1 MKFTIENE
9 SERATN
15 IKVVGVG
22 GAGGNAVNRMI
33 TDGVQGVEFIA
44 VNTDKQVLDVSK
56 ADIVIQIGEK
66 VSKGHGAGGN
76 PERGMKAAEENREE
90 IMAALNG
97 ADLLFITAGMGGG
110 TGTGAA
116 PVVAEIARE
125 MGILTI
131 AVVTKPFSY
140 EGRKRMN
147 YAEQGLAMLRENVD
161 SLVIIP
167 NDRIREIIDP
177 KTSMAKAFEEVD
189 SVLKQGIT
197 SISDLISTNGFINLD
212 FEDLCTVIRSAGL
225 AHMGIGFASG
235 KDKADTAAD
244 MAVSSPLLD
253 TSIAGAMAAIVNIT
267 ASPDLPFDDADR
279 VSQRIQQVVD
289 PDASIFWGIVY
300 DETMVDEMRVTVIA
314 TGFAEKNAPAVPAA
328 AAPAAP
334 AASKAAPAAAPAAPA
349 AEPAEAASS
358 DVTGL
363 DELLKNVFG

>member
-1 MKFTIENE
+1 MKFTLENE

-22 GAGGNAVNRMI
+22 GAGGNAVNRMVN
-33 TDGVQGVEFIA
+33 DGVQNVEFIA
-44 VNTDKQVLDVSK
+44 INTDKQVLDVSK

-66 VSKGHGAGGN
+66 VSRGHGAGGN
-76 PERGMKAAEENREE
+76 PDRGQKAAEENREE
-90 IMAALNG
+90 IMAALKG
-97 ADLLFITAGMGGG
+97 TDLLFITAGMGGG

-116 PVVAEIARE
+116 PVVAEVAHE

-147 YAEQGLAMLRENVD
+147 YAEQGLAMLREMVD

-177 KTSMAKAFEEVD
+177 KTSMVKAFEEVD
-189 SVLKQGIT
+189 GVLKQGIT

-212 FEDLCTVIRSAGL
+212 FEDLCSVIRSAGL
-225 AHMGIGFASG
+225 AHMGVGYAAG
-235 KDKADTAAD
+235 KDKADAAAD

-253 TSIAGAMAAIVNIT
+253 TSIAGAKAAIVNIT
-267 ASPDLPFDDADR
+267 ASPDLPFGDADM
-279 VSQRIQQVVD
+279 VSQRIQKVVD

-314 TGFAEKNAPAVPAA
+314 TGFEDKGSEPVKSPAA
-328 AAPAAP
+328 AATAP
-334 AASKAAPAAAPAAPA
+334 AGTPVQTPAPSTAP
-349 AEPAEAASS
+349 
-358 DVTGL
+358 TGDKSL
-363 DELLKNVFG
+363 DDGWPDLLKIFQ